1 MKKNVI
7 AKEVEAT
14 KTVTA
19 ESKTAQSLFKVL
31 LVTANKE
38 DKRQFVL
45 ELSFFTPEQRREAV
59 MRYYALKGFDSLAKC
74 YGETAS
80 ARIKLMFYHGT
91 QQREVLSY
99 QLDPKLSPADRIRE
113 AKANNRKFVSF
124 LEFYN
129 KLGFVANGIDKE
141 TKAVIGTV
149 PTETQKTE
157 KSKRM
162 KTEPKKTK
170 PADEVIDFDKVK
182 IGKSRRNKLNAIARV
197 IAESPVTEPVQNSA
211 EPSAEPVKEQK
222 KKAARKPRKAKT
234 ETAKVE
240 TVTTEPVAAEAEPA
254 KEPKKKTAR
263 KPRKAKTETSKVEAI
278 LENL

>member
-113 AKANNRKFVSF
+113 VKANNRKFVSF

-197 IAESPVTEPVQNSA
+197 IAESPVTEHVQNSA

>member
-59 MRYYALKGFDSLAKC
+59 MRYHALKGFDSLAKC

-113 AKANNRKFVSF
+113 VKANNRKFVSF

-197 IAESPVTEPVQNSA
+197 IAESPVTEPVQNS
-211 EPSAEPVKEQK
+211 V
-222 KKAARKPRKAKT
+222 
-234 ETAKVE
+234 
-240 TVTTEPVAAEAEPA
+240 EAEPA

-263 KPRKAKTETSKVEAI
+263 KPRKAKTETAKTEIVTTEPVAAEAEPVKEPKKKAARKPRKAKTETSKVEAI

>member
-7 AKEVEAT
+7 AKEVEVT

-59 MRYYALKGFDSLAKC
+59 MRYHALKGFDSLAKC

-80 ARIKLMFYHGT
+80 AQIKLMFYHGT

-113 AKANNRKFVSF
+113 VKANNRKFVSF

-129 KLGFVANGIDKE
+129 KLGFVTNGIDKE

-149 PTETQKTE
+149 PAETQKTE

-197 IAESPVTEPVQNSA
+197 IAESPVTEPVQNSVEA
-211 EPSAEPVKEQK
+211 ELAKEPK
-222 KKAARKPRKAKT
+222 KKTARKPRKAKT
-234 ETAKVE
+234 ETAKTE
-240 TVTTEPVAAEAEPA
+240 IVTTEPVAAEAEPA
-254 KEPKKKTAR
+254 KEPKKKAAR
-263 KPRKAKTETSKVEAI
+263 KPRKTKTETSKVEAI

>member
-59 MRYYALKGFDSLAKC
+59 MRYHALKGFDSLAKC

-113 AKANNRKFVSF
+113 VKANNRKFVSF

-149 PTETQKTE
+149 PTEIQKTE
-157 KSKRM
+157 PSKRM

-211 EPSAEPVKEQK
+211 EPVAAEPVKELK
-222 KKAARKPRKAKT
+222 KKTARKPRKVKT
-234 ETAKVE
+234 ETAKTE
-240 TVTTEPVAAEAEPA
+240 TVTTEPVAAEPA

-263 KPRKAKTETSKVEAI
+263 KPRKAKTETAKVEAI

>member
-7 AKEVEAT
+7 AKEVEVT
-14 KTVTA
+14 KTVTT
-19 ESKTAQSLFKVL
+19 EIKTAQSLFKVL

-59 MRYYALKGFDSLAKC
+59 MRFHALKGFDSLAKC

-113 AKANNRKFVSF
+113 VKANNRKFLSF
-124 LEFYN
+124 LDFYD

-141 TKAVIGTV
+141 TKAVIGSV
-149 PTETQKTE
+149 STETVNPE
-157 KSKRM
+157 KPKR
-162 KTEPKKTK
+162 TK
-170 PADEVIDFDKVK
+170 SETKAKATNEVIDFEKVK

-197 IAESPVTEPVQNSA
+197 IAESPVTEPVQNSV

-222 KKAARKPRKAKT
+222 KKVTRKPRKAKT

-240 TVTTEPVAAEAEPA
+240 TVTTEPVAAETV
-254 KEPKKKTAR
+254 KEQKPAR
-263 KPRKAKTETSKVEAI
+263 KPRKVKTETAKTVEAI
-278 LENL
+278 LENI

>member
-59 MRYYALKGFDSLAKC
+59 MRYHALKGFDSLAKC

-113 AKANNRKFVSF
+113 VKANNRKFVSF

-129 KLGFVANGIDKE
+129 KLGFVTNGIDKE

-149 PTETQKTE
+149 P
-157 KSKRM
+157 
-162 KTEPKKTK
+162 TEPKKTK

-182 IGKSRRNKLNAIARV
+182 IGKSRRNKLNAIARI
-197 IAESPVTEPVQNSA
+197 IAESPVTEPVQNS
-211 EPSAEPVKEQK
+211 V
-222 KKAARKPRKAKT
+222 
-234 ETAKVE
+234 
-240 TVTTEPVAAEAEPA
+240 EAEPA
-254 KEPKKKTAR
+254 KEPKKKAAR
-263 KPRKAKTETSKVEAI
+263 KPRKTKTETSKVEAI

>member
-7 AKEVEAT
+7 AKEVEVT
-14 KTVTA
+14 KTVTT
-19 ESKTAQSLFKVL
+19 ETKTAQSLFKVL

-59 MRYYALKGFDSLAKC
+59 MRFHALKGFDSLAKC

-113 AKANNRKFVSF
+113 VKANNRKFLSF
-124 LEFYN
+124 LDFYD

-141 TKAVIGTV
+141 TKAVIGSVPVETV
-149 PTETQKTE
+149 NPE
-157 KSKRM
+157 
-162 KTEPKKTK
+162 KTK
-170 PADEVIDFDKVK
+170 RTKSETKAKATNEVIDFEKVK

-211 EPSAEPVKEQK
+211 EPSAEPVEQK
-222 KKAARKPRKAKT
+222 KKAARKPRKTKT
-234 ETAKVE
+234 ETAK
-240 TVTTEPVAAEAEPA
+240 T
-254 KEPKKKTAR
+254 
-263 KPRKAKTETSKVEAI
+263 VEAI
-278 LENL
+278 LENI

>member
-1 MKKNVI
+1 
-7 AKEVEAT
+7 
-14 KTVTA
+14 
-19 ESKTAQSLFKVL
+19 
-31 LVTANKE
+31 
-38 DKRQFVL
+38 
-45 ELSFFTPEQRREAV
+45 
-59 MRYYALKGFDSLAKC
+59 
-74 YGETAS
+74 
-80 ARIKLMFYHGT
+80 MFYHGT

-113 AKANNRKFVSF
+113 VKANNRKFVSF

-197 IAESPVTEPVQNSA
+197 N
-211 EPSAEPVKEQK
+211 
-222 KKAARKPRKAKT
+222 R
-234 ETAKVE
+234 
-240 TVTTEPVAAEAEPA
+240 
-254 KEPKKKTAR
+254 
-263 KPRKAKTETSKVEAI
+263 
-278 LENL
+278 

>member
-59 MRYYALKGFDSLAKC
+59 MRYHALKGFDSLAKC

-113 AKANNRKFVSF
+113 VKANNRKFVSF

-162 KTEPKKTK
+162 KTESKKFAK
-170 PADEVIDFDKVK
+170 PADEVIDYDKVK

-197 IAESPVTEPVQNSA
+197 IAESPVTEPVQNSVEA
-211 EPSAEPVKEQK
+211 EPAKEPK
-222 KKAARKPRKAKT
+222 KKTARKPRKAKT
-234 ETAKVE
+234 ETAKTE
-240 TVTTEPVAAEAEPA
+240 IVTTEPVAAEAEPA

>member
-59 MRYYALKGFDSLAKC
+59 MRYHALKGFDSLAKC

-80 ARIKLMFYHGT
+80 ARINLMFYHGT

-113 AKANNRKFVSF
+113 VKANNRKFVSF

-162 KTEPKKTK
+162 KTEPKKVAK
-170 PADEVIDFDKVK
+170 PADEVIDFNKVK
-182 IGKSRRNKLNAIARV
+182 IGKSRRNKLNAIARA
-197 IAESPVTEPVQNSA
+197 IAESPVTEPVQTSVEVESTK
-211 EPSAEPVKEQK
+211 EPK

-240 TVTTEPVAAEAEPA
+240 TVTTEPVAAEPA

-263 KPRKAKTETSKVEAI
+263 KPRKAKTETAKVEAI

>member
-45 ELSFFTPEQRREAV
+45 ELSFFAPEQRREAV
-59 MRYYALKGFDSLAKC
+59 MRYHALKGFDSLAKC

-91 QQREVLSY
+91 QQREVLFY

-113 AKANNRKFVSF
+113 VKANNRKFVSF

-197 IAESPVTEPVQNSA
+197 IAESPVTEPVQNSVKA
-211 EPSAEPVKEQK
+211 EPAKEPK

-234 ETAKVE
+234 ETSKVE
-240 TVTTEPVAAEAEPA
+240 T
-254 KEPKKKTAR
+254 
-263 KPRKAKTETSKVEAI
+263 I

>member
-113 AKANNRKFVSF
+113 VKANNRKFVSF

-129 KLGFVANGIDKE
+129 KLGFAANGIDKE

>member
-113 AKANNRKFVSF
+113 VKANNRKFVSF